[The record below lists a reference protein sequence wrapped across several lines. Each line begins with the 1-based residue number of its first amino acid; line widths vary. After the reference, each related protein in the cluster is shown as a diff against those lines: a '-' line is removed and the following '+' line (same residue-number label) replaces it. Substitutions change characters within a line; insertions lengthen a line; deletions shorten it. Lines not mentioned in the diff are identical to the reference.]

1 MTKLEPHDLVG
12 VSETLLVPLHYR
24 AMESRSPGG
33 AFKDQAGEAFH
44 DAIDYDWSVFQ
55 GVQLQKPGIV
65 GRTLILDREAG
76 EFIAAHPDALVVNLG
91 AGLDTRF
98 HRLDNGVLRWVELDL
113 PDVIAFREKLGEP
126 ADPRHRLLAGSALEA
141 DWAHAV
147 KPLAGGPVLLIAE
160 GLTPYF
166 TEEEHRR
173 FFGLLADHF
182 PGATLLF
189 QNSAASILKEFA
201 HLSDLSKLKTRAE
214 IRWGLEE
221 GADVSSLTPRAR
233 FEAEYSI
240 LEGYEHLLP
249 QELHHRITPE
259 VLRRAGKI
267 VRVRFE

>member
-24 AMESRSPGG
+24 VMESRSPGG
-33 AFKDQAGEAFH
+33 AFKDAAGEAFH
-44 DAIDYDWSVFQ
+44 DAIAYDWSVFQ
-55 GVQLQKPGIV
+55 GVKLQKPGIV

-76 EFIAAHPDALVVNLG
+76 AFIAAHPEALVLNLG
-91 AGLDTRF
+91 AGLDSRF
-98 HRLDNGVLRWVELDL
+98 HRLDNGALTWIEIDL

-126 ADPRHRLLAGSALEA
+126 ANPRHRLLAGSVLDE
-141 DWAHAV
+141 DWTRAV
-147 KPLAGGPVLLIAE
+147 GPLARGPVLLIAE

-166 TEEEHRR
+166 TEDEHRR

-201 HLSDLSKLKTRAE
+201 HLSDLSRLRTQAE

-221 GADVSSLTPRAR
+221 GADVSSLTPKAR

-249 QELHHRITPE
+249 EELQHRITPE
-259 VLRRAGKI
+259 SLRRAGKI